1 MAALLVIIASGASG
15 DVQGACQCEGNNFSS
30 DCLHDLFR
38 KQYMTIMQPASVE
51 GRGSDTS
58 SQSLHPDTLFNVDF
72 SRVKYILISA
82 GAYLRSACQRRTI
95 RRLPHP
101 GPELRLHIG

>member
-1 MAALLVIIASGASG
+1 MLQVMCRVPASVKEIIFPLIAFMTS
-15 DVQGACQCEGNNFSS
+15 
-30 DCLHDLFR
+30 FR

-72 SRVKYILISA
+72 SRVKYFLISA